1 MKNLAKI
8 IAIIMLAAMPQ
19 ILSADEYNY
28 STVFDNMEF
37 TQIEAD
43 GNFDITLI
51 KSDKCRIEV
60 EYKEKGDMEIFTV
73 KTNGETLILDAEMS
87 KSRKKGLISIGGS
100 VPEAKVTIYARQISS
115 IYMAGS
121 CELESKDAFGAQKFY
136 LQTVGASSI
145 EGVNIDATY
154 LECYASGASE
164 MSFTASISEG
174 NLKTEGSAELK
185 VSTDAGTLYAEAYG
199 SSEMELEVRD
209 NSELQVKSSG
219 AAEITIEGDG
229 YESEFIASGASDIKA
244 TEFTCETVNVQC
256 SGSARAN
263 VFASESLTA
272 SASGA
277 STVRFAGNPANVSE
291 NTSGAGSVKAL

>member
-1 MKNLAKI
+1 MKHLAKFI
-8 IAIIMLAAMPQ
+8 STILLATLPA
-19 ILSADEYNY
+19 LLNADEYNY

-43 GNFDITLI
+43 GNFDITLV
-51 KSDKCRIEV
+51 KSDKCMVEV

-100 VPEAKVTIYARQISS
+100 VPEAKVTIYAKQISS
-115 IYMAGS
+115 VYMAGA
-121 CELESKDAFGAQKFY
+121 CELESKDSFGAQKFY
-136 LQTVGASSI
+136 LQTVGSSSI
-145 EGVNIDATY
+145 EGINIDATY

-164 MSFTASISEG
+164 MSFIASISEG

-185 VSTDAGTLYAEAYG
+185 VSTDAGTLYAEASG
-199 SSEMELEVRD
+199 SSEIKLEIRD
-209 NSELQVKSSG
+209 NSDLQVKSSG

-229 YESEFIASGASDIKA
+229 YESEFIAAGASDIKA
-244 TEFTCETVNVQC
+244 TEFICENVNVQC
-256 SGSARAN
+256 SGSARAHI
-263 VFASESLTA
+263 FASETLTA

-277 STVRFAGNPANVSE
+277 STVRFTGNPANVSE